1 MKKFLM
7 VAAGAAALTAT
18 PAMATDTVSITPTA
32 TVAPT
37 CTLQA
42 GVRNSPSLG
51 SATNFIGYDPATQT
65 TTTTTAVSE
74 VDLSVA
80 GPRLLTSL
88 TIRCNTINATATFS
102 TTNDFKLKNGA
113 SEIPYSLSFNNQTF
127 QTTTTTGTLSST
139 GGPGGS
145 GFGRSLNFIL
155 ASAINPINVAPGTYD
170 DTITVT
176 VAPSV

>member
-1 MKKFLM
+1 MKKLLM
-7 VAAGAAALTAT
+7 VAVAATALTAT

-32 TVAPT
+32 TIAPT
-37 CTLQA
+37 CTIQA
-42 GVRNSPSLG
+42 GVRNSPTLG
-51 SATNFIGYDPATQT
+51 AATNFIGYDPATQSA
-65 TTTTTAVSE
+65 TTTTAVSQ

-80 GPRLLTSL
+80 GSRLLSSL
-88 TIRCNTINATATFS
+88 TIRCNTINATATFA
-102 TTNDFKLKNGA
+102 TNNDFKLKNGS

-145 GFGRSLNFIL
+145 GYTRSLNFIL
-155 ASAINPINVAPGTYD
+155 ASAVNPINLAPGTYD